1 MSNRDSV
8 KNTFLVTG
16 LLCIVCSVL
25 VSGAAVGLKEKQD
38 TNKELDLKKN
48 ILNVCGI
55 PMKPSR
61 WNRSLRIGFLS
72 A

>member
-38 TNKELDLKKN
+38 TNKELDLK
-48 ILNVCGI
+48 
-55 PMKPSR
+55 M
-61 WNRSLRIGFLS
+61 
-72 A
+72 AT

>member
-48 ILNVCGI
+48 ILNVL
-55 PMKPSR
+55 
-61 WNRSLRIGFLS
+61 SLIHI
-72 A
+72 